1 MLILGIDTAA
11 APCCAAVYDTDKQQ
25 TLGSF
30 VINNKLTHSVTL
42 MPVVSD
48 LLRNSGITTEDID
61 LFAVANGPGSF
72 TGLRI
77 GISAVKGMAFA
88 VSKPCAAVST
98 LEAMAYNV
106 AMCDGVVCA
115 SIDARCNQVYTAT
128 FLNDNGTVTR
138 LTDEECLK
146 ADELAA
152 RLSEYD
158 GDIIL
163 VGDGAQLVKKAADEQ
178 GIDTRLAPDPLR
190 FQTGYGVCLAAM
202 NAERIAPEQLMPM
215 YLKLPQAQRELM
227 AKNADAYDAY
237 KEERK
242 D

>member
-88 VSKPCAAVST
+88 ASKPCAAVST

-227 AKNADAYDAY
+227 AKNADAY

>member
-25 TLGSF
+25 TLGSV

-106 AMCDGVVCA
+106 AMCDGIVCA

-146 ADELAA
+146 SDELAA

-178 GIDTRLAPDPLR
+178 GINTRLAPDPLR

-227 AKNADAYDAY
+227 AKNADAY

>member
-25 TLGSF
+25 TLGSV

-88 VSKPCAAVST
+88 ASKPCAAVST

-106 AMCDGVVCA
+106 AICDGIVCA
-115 SIDARCNQVYTAT
+115 AIDARCNQVYTAT

-138 LTDEECLK
+138 LTEEECLK

-178 GIDTRLAPDPLR
+178 GISTRLAPDPLR

-202 NAERIAPEQLMPM
+202 NAEQITPEQLMPM

-227 AKNADAYDAY
+227 AKNSDAY

>member
-61 LFAVANGPGSF
+61 LFAVANDPGSF

-88 VSKPCAAVST
+88 ASKPCAAVST

-106 AMCDGVVCA
+106 AICDGVVCA

-190 FQTGYGVCLAAM
+190 YQTGYGVCLAAM
-202 NAERIAPEQLMPM
+202 NAEQISPEQLMPM

-227 AKNADAYDAY
+227 AKNTDVY

>member
-11 APCCAAVYDTDKQQ
+11 APCCAAVYDTEKQQ

-48 LLRNSGITTEDID
+48 LLRNSGIATEDID

-88 VSKPCAAVST
+88 ASKPCAAVST

-106 AMCDGVVCA
+106 AICDGVVCA
-115 SIDARCNQVYTAT
+115 AIDARCNQVYTAT

-163 VGDGAQLVKKAADEQ
+163 VGDGAQLVKKVADEQ
-178 GIDTRLAPDPLR
+178 GIETRVAPDPLR
-190 FQTGYGVCLAAM
+190 YQTGYGVCLAAM
-202 NAERIAPEQLMPM
+202 NAEQISPEQLMPM

-227 AKNADAYDAY
+227 AKNTDVY

>member
-48 LLRNSGITTEDID
+48 LLRNSGIATEDID

-88 VSKPCAAVST
+88 ASKPCAEVST

-106 AMCDGVVCA
+106 AICDGVVCA

-227 AKNADAYDAY
+227 AKNADAY

>member
-25 TLGSF
+25 TLGSV

-88 VSKPCAAVST
+88 ASKPCAAVST

-106 AMCDGVVCA
+106 SVCDGIVCA
-115 SIDARCNQVYTAT
+115 AIDARCNQVYTAT

-138 LTDEECLK
+138 LTEEECLK

-163 VGDGAQLVKKAADEQ
+163 VGDGAQIVKKAADEQ
-178 GIDTRLAPDPLR
+178 GINTRLAPDPLR

-202 NAERIAPEQLMPM
+202 NAERITPEQLMPM

-227 AKNADAYDAY
+227 AKNSDAY

>member
-106 AMCDGVVCA
+106 AMCDGFVCA

-227 AKNADAYDAY
+227 AKNADAY

>member
-88 VSKPCAAVST
+88 ASKPCAAVST

-106 AMCDGVVCA
+106 AVCDGIVCA
-115 SIDARCNQVYTAT
+115 AIDARCNQVYTAT

-138 LTDEECLK
+138 LTEEECLK

-178 GIDTRLAPDPLR
+178 GINTRLAPDPLR

-202 NAERIAPEQLMPM
+202 NAEQITPEQLMPM

-227 AKNADAYDAY
+227 AKNADAY

>member
-215 YLKLPQAQRELM
+215 YLKVPQAQRELM
-227 AKNADAYDAY
+227 AKNADAY

>member
-88 VSKPCAAVST
+88 ASKPCAAVST

-106 AMCDGVVCA
+106 AICDGVVCA
-115 SIDARCNQVYTAT
+115 AIDARCNQVYTAT

-178 GIDTRLAPDPLR
+178 GVDTRLAPDPLR

-227 AKNADAYDAY
+227 AKNADVY

>member
-88 VSKPCAAVST
+88 ASKPCAAVST

-106 AMCDGVVCA
+106 AICDGVVCA

-128 FLNDNGTVTR
+128 LLNDNGTVTR

-227 AKNADAYDAY
+227 AKNADAY

>member
-42 MPVVSD
+42 MPVVID

-88 VSKPCAAVST
+88 ASKPCAAVST
-98 LEAMAYNV
+98 LEAMACNLPPI
-106 AMCDGVVCA
+106 GEFTICA
-115 SIDARCNQVYTAT
+115 VMDARCKQFYNALFKVQ
-128 FLNDNGTVTR
+128 NGEITR
-138 LTDEECLK
+138 LCDDRAIMVDKLGEELK
-146 ADELAA
+146 NI
-152 RLSEYD
+152 S
-158 GDIIL
+158 GDIVL
-163 VGDGAQLVKKAADEQ
+163 VGDGSLLAFSMLADNNNVK
-178 GIDTRLAPDPLR
+178 LPPDNLR
-190 FQTGYGVCLAAM
+190 FQKASSVAAAAIKKYNNNETVSAAALM
-202 NAERIAPEQLMPM
+202 PSYLRLSQAER
-215 YLKLPQAQRELM
+215 ELI
-227 AKNADAYDAY
+227 AKN
-237 KEERK
+237 KGEK
-242 D
+242 K

>member
-48 LLRNSGITTEDID
+48 LLRNSGIATEDID

-88 VSKPCAAVST
+88 ASKPCAAVST

-106 AMCDGVVCA
+106 AICDGVVCA

-178 GIDTRLAPDPLR
+178 GINTRLAPDPLR

-227 AKNADAYDAY
+227 AKNADAY

>member
-25 TLGSF
+25 TLGSV

-48 LLRNSGITTEDID
+48 LLRNSGIAIEDID

-106 AMCDGVVCA
+106 AICDGIVCA

-138 LTDEECLK
+138 LTEEECLK

-163 VGDGAQLVKKAADEQ
+163 VGDGAQLVKKAADGQ
-178 GIDTRLAPDPLR
+178 GISTRLAPDPLR

-202 NAERIAPEQLMPM
+202 NAEQITPEQLMPM

-227 AKNADAYDAY
+227 AKNADAY

>member
-106 AMCDGVVCA
+106 AMCDGIVCA

-178 GIDTRLAPDPLR
+178 GISTRLAPDPLR

-202 NAERIAPEQLMPM
+202 NAEQITPEQLMPM

-227 AKNADAYDAY
+227 AKNADAY

>member
-88 VSKPCAAVST
+88 ASKPCAAVST

-106 AMCDGVVCA
+106 AMCDGIVCA

-146 ADELAA
+146 SDELAA

-178 GIDTRLAPDPLR
+178 GVDTRLAPDPLR
-190 FQTGYGVCLAAM
+190 FQTGYGICLAAM

-227 AKNADAYDAY
+227 AKNADAY

>member
-88 VSKPCAAVST
+88 ASKPCAAVST

-106 AMCDGVVCA
+106 AICDGIVCA
-115 SIDARCNQVYTAT
+115 AIDARCNQVYTAT

-227 AKNADAYDAY
+227 AKNSDAY

>member
-25 TLGSF
+25 TLGSV

-77 GISAVKGMAFA
+77 GISAVKGMAFTA
-88 VSKPCAAVST
+88 SKPCAAVST

-178 GIDTRLAPDPLR
+178 GVDTRLAPDPLR

-227 AKNADAYDAY
+227 AKNSDAY

>member
-158 GDIIL
+158 GAIIL

-202 NAERIAPEQLMPM
+202 NAEQIAPEQLMPM

-227 AKNADAYDAY
+227 AKNADAY

>member
-72 TGLRI
+72 TRLRI

-106 AMCDGVVCA
+106 AICDGVVCA

-227 AKNADAYDAY
+227 AKNADAY

>member
-25 TLGSF
+25 TLGSV

-77 GISAVKGMAFA
+77 GISAVKGMAFTA
-88 VSKPCAAVST
+88 SKPCAAVST

-227 AKNADAYDAY
+227 AKNSDAY

>member
-106 AMCDGVVCA
+106 AMCDGIVCA

-190 FQTGYGVCLAAM
+190 FQTGYGVCLAAT

-227 AKNADAYDAY
+227 AKNADAY

>member
-77 GISAVKGMAFA
+77 GISAVKGMVFA

-106 AMCDGVVCA
+106 AMCDGIVCA

-146 ADELAA
+146 SDELAA

-227 AKNADAYDAY
+227 AKNADAY

>member
-25 TLGSF
+25 TLGSV

-77 GISAVKGMAFA
+77 GISAVKGMAFTA
-88 VSKPCAAVST
+88 SKPCAAVST

-202 NAERIAPEQLMPM
+202 NAEQITPEQLMPM

-227 AKNADAYDAY
+227 AKNSDAY

>member
-25 TLGSF
+25 TLGSV

-88 VSKPCAAVST
+88 ASKPCAAVST

-106 AMCDGVVCA
+106 AICDGIVCA

-138 LTDEECLK
+138 LAEEECLK

-178 GIDTRLAPDPLR
+178 GINTRLAPDPLR

-202 NAERIAPEQLMPM
+202 NAERITPEQLMPM

-227 AKNADAYDAY
+227 AKNSDAY

>member
-88 VSKPCAAVST
+88 ASKPCAAVST

-106 AMCDGVVCA
+106 AICDGVVCA

-227 AKNADAYDAY
+227 AKNADAY

>member
-106 AMCDGVVCA
+106 AMCDGIVCA

-227 AKNADAYDAY
+227 AKNADAY

>member
-25 TLGSF
+25 TLGSV

-88 VSKPCAAVST
+88 ASKPCAAVST

-106 AMCDGVVCA
+106 AICDGIVCA
-115 SIDARCNQVYTAT
+115 AIDARCNQVYTAT

-178 GIDTRLAPDPLR
+178 GINTRLAPDPLR
-190 FQTGYGVCLAAM
+190 FQTGYGVCLAAI
-202 NAERIAPEQLMPM
+202 NAEQITPEQLMPM

-227 AKNADAYDAY
+227 AKNSDAY